1 MTYKHI
7 QRIQKQF
14 VQIIPY
20 KTNDGWTR
28 CATTH
33 RYFLD
38 YNPKTADQRIVDWK
52 TNKVE
57 WQYYR
62 DFYNGN

>member
-1 MTYKHI
+1 MTYEHI
-7 QRIQKQF
+7 KRVQKQF

-20 KTNDGWTR
+20 RTEDGWTR
-28 CATTH
+28 CAKTN

-38 YNPKTADQRIVDWK
+38 YNPKNAVQRIVDGQ

-57 WQYYR
+57 WQY
-62 DFYNGN
+62 